1 MSGIWFT
8 ATKKFDPSLGDEW
21 VKYYDWAKIPQLSEI
36 ISLDTT
42 RRPQELWQLI
52 DSDWQY
58 NIHQDYLITFFWDL
72 DYLLQRFA
80 GKRGEVNIL
89 AACLEPSFE
98 VRESFQDRRFEFQ
111 GYDLIGEGMSAINNC
126 GGFEEA
132 FQTSDISEVGLF
144 NTYGFARKVQKH
156 LRERYPS
163 EVHADCELWAIW
175 RMISQ

>member
-8 ATKKFDPSLGDEW
+8 ATNRFDPSLGEEW
-21 VKYYDWAKIPQLSEI
+21 VQYFDWAKIPQLTEI

-42 RRPQELWQLI
+42 HQCQELQKLI

-58 NIHQDYLITFFWDL
+58 NIHQDYLIAYFWDL

-80 GKRGEVNIL
+80 GKRGAVNIL
-89 AACLEPSFE
+89 AVCLEPSFE
-98 VRESFQDRRFEFQ
+98 VREIFQDSRFEFQ
-111 GYDLIGEGMSAINNC
+111 GYDLLGEGMSAINNC

-144 NTYGFARKVQKH
+144 STYDFAREVQKR
-156 LRERYPS
+156 LRQFYPS
-163 EVHADCELWAIW
+163 EIHADCELWAIW
-175 RMISQ
+175 KMTSQ